1 MDPENGFPAGTPD
14 GPVVRMSWHSV
25 VHSAAAAVAF
35 TALAVAAMSTVGY
48 TGFVVGPPLMGWLAE
63 TAGLRL
69 TMASIAICTLGV
81 AITGLLDRMRMPP
94 ERKNE

>member
-1 MDPENGFPAGTPD
+1 
-14 GPVVRMSWHSV
+14 
-25 VHSAAAAVAF
+25 
-35 TALAVAAMSTVGY
+35 MSTVGY

-81 AITGLLDRMRMPP
+81 AITGLLDRMRTPT